1 MKLSSTTTVTAMYL
15 LETSELTK
23 ELYNSRNRTKMSYTP
38 RKEIALLK
46 EKNLLNNKDGE
57 AHVGFSDLP
66 NQIHRRTIK
75 KAFEFTLLVCGEWAA
90 IANRTP

>member
-1 MKLSSTTTVTAMYL
+1 MYL
-15 LETSELTK
+15 LETSEITK
-23 ELYNSRNRTKMSYTP
+23 DLYSSRNRTKMSYTP

-46 EKNLLNNKDGE
+46 EKNLLNKDGE

-75 KAFEFTLLVCGEWAA
+75 KAFEFTLLVCGKLFLFFFF
-90 IANRTP
+90 